1 MSDKIFQVS
10 PKIGDLEKKYVNDV
24 LESGWITE
32 SKYTEKLVDKVKD
45 LTGSKYAYPA
55 PNGTL
60 ALYLSLLALD
70 LPKGSDVLVPSFTFM
85 ASASSVVFAGHR
97 PVFFDVEDDTW
108 HGDLSSAE
116 NAITPK
122 TKAIMPVHMYGSAMN
137 MPNVLAFSKK
147 HKLKVIEDAAQA
159 VGVRQS
165 GRHMGTFGD
174 ISIFSF
180 FADKTVTMGEGAF
193 IVTNDDEIS
202 EKIKLLRNQGRPNSG
217 TFIHPAL
224 GMNFRITEMQAAMGL
239 AQLENLDDIA
249 FRKRHNYFRYATIL
263 STIPDIHAQSIPA
276 DVEFIP
282 FRFAFTSSNMF
293 LYKAALEK
301 EGVQTR
307 SFFYP
312 LDKQPCM
319 IGVSSSVDCPVSE
332 SLFNNGLAL
341 PVHLDLVDSD
351 IDFICSII
359 IATAEGINDRNT

>member
-1 MSDKIFQVS
+1 MKTKIFQVS
-10 PKIGDLEKKYVNDV
+10 PKIGNLEKKYVYDV
-24 LESGWITE
+24 LESGWLTE
-32 SKYTEKLVDKVKD
+32 SKYTEKLVEKVKF
-45 LTGSKYAYPA
+45 LTGSKFAYPA

-70 LPKGSDVLVPSFTFM
+70 LPKGSDVLVPSFTFI
-85 ASASSVVFAGHR
+85 ASASSVVFAGHK

-108 HGDLSSAE
+108 HGDLGSAE

-224 GMNFRITEMQAAMGL
+224 GMNFRITEMQAALGL
-239 AQLENLDDIA
+239 AQLESLDNIA

-263 STIPDIHAQSIPA
+263 STIPDIHAQIIPL

-282 FRFAFTSSNMF
+282 FRFAFTSSNML
-293 LYKAALEK
+293 LYKTALEK

-312 LDKQPCM
+312 LNKQPCM
-319 IGVSSSVDCPVSE
+319 IGISSMVECPVSE

-341 PVHLDLVDSD
+341 PVHLDLTDSD

-359 IATAEGINDRNT
+359 IITSEAIND